1 MISSMLF
8 NSFVF
13 IFAFLPIVFVGYYAL
28 NRYKNSNLA
37 MLWLAAGS
45 LFFYGYFV
53 PKYLILLAISIL
65 FNYGMGELIRRTSN
79 RKWKLLNLIIGLAFN
94 IGLLGYYKYADFFIT
109 NFNAAFSTDY
119 NLMHLILPLGLSFIT
134 FQKIAYLVD
143 VYQGEETDYQFTHF
157 ALFATFFPQLI
168 AGPIVHH
175 KEIIP
180 QFEDERNRHIQ
191 WDNIS
196 KGIFIFVIGLA
207 KKVVIADSVAVWAND
222 GYANV
227 ANLDFIGAWITS
239 LSYTVQLYFDFSGYC
254 DMAIGLALLFNIR
267 LPINFNSP
275 YKARNIQDFWKRWH
289 MTLGRFLTQ
298 YIYIPLGGS
307 KHGEWLTYLNTL
319 IVFFISGFWHGAG
332 WTFIIWGLMHG
343 VGVVAVRVWKL
354 TKIRLPYVVAWLLT
368 FQFVNIGWVFFRSA
382 SVEQAFTILG
392 KMFTPDWASVPKYFK
407 QAVPYLNEAA
417 TLELFIGTMDNPYII
432 VASLVFLFA
441 IALSMRNSLERLDR
455 FAFNWRSI
463 FFIQVLV
470 LLVLTSVFFMQK
482 NSVFLYFNF

>member
-1 MISSMLF
+1 
-8 NSFVF
+8 
-13 IFAFLPIVFVGYYAL
+13 
-28 NRYKNSNLA
+28 
-37 MLWLAAGS
+37 
-45 LFFYGYFV
+45 
-53 PKYLILLAISIL
+53 
-65 FNYGMGELIRRTSN
+65 
-79 RKWKLLNLIIGLAFN
+79 
-94 IGLLGYYKYADFFIT
+94 
-109 NFNAAFSTDY
+109 
-119 NLMHLILPLGLSFIT
+119 
-134 FQKIAYLVD
+134 
-143 VYQGEETDYQFTHF
+143 
-157 ALFATFFPQLI
+157 
-168 AGPIVHH
+168 
-175 KEIIP
+175 
-180 QFEDERNRHIQ
+180 
-191 WDNIS
+191 
-196 KGIFIFVIGLA
+196 
-207 KKVVIADSVAVWAND
+207 
-222 GYANV
+222 
-227 ANLDFIGAWITS
+227 
-239 LSYTVQLYFDFSGYC
+239 
-254 DMAIGLALLFNIR
+254 MAIGLALLFNIR